1 MSDIHLILQG
11 KGGVGKSLIA
21 TILAEYFIS
30 KGLSPRCI
38 DCDPLNQTFGTLK
51 ALKVEK
57 LDILH
62 EGEIRPRVFDDL
74 MEMLLSSE
82 EETFVID
89 NGSAGFLPLCD
100 YMSSNEIMSLLEE
113 AGHTVF
119 IHSIIV
125 GGESLPDTLSGF
137 AGLAS
142 HFPTAQIVLW
152 LNEFFG
158 VLEHSGKAIEDL
170 AVFKEHGGSV
180 FAQIRLS
187 KPKAATFEKDL
198 IELRTTKL
206 TFAEGVTHPKFNTM
220 VRHRLNILR
229 TGFFAALEQSR
240 L

>member
-1 MSDIHLILQG
+1 MSNIHLILQG

-21 TILAEYFIS
+21 TILAEYFID
-30 KGLSPRCI
+30 KGLTSRCI
-38 DCDPLNQTFGTLK
+38 DCDPLNQTFGALK
-51 ALKVEK
+51 ALNVQK
-57 LDILH
+57 LELLN
-62 EGEIRPRVFDDL
+62 EGEINPRIFDDL
-74 MEMLLSSE
+74 METLLSSE
-82 EETFVID
+82 DETFVID

-100 YMSSNEIMSLLEE
+100 YMGSNEIMSLLID

-137 AGLAS
+137 AGLTT
-142 HFPTAQIVLW
+142 HFPAAHIVLW

-158 VLEHSGKAIEDL
+158 VLEHSGKSLEDL

-198 IELRTTKL
+198 IELRTKKL
-206 TFAEGVTHPKFNTM
+206 TFAEGVAHPKLNTM

-229 TGFFAALEQSR
+229 KGFFAALEQSK